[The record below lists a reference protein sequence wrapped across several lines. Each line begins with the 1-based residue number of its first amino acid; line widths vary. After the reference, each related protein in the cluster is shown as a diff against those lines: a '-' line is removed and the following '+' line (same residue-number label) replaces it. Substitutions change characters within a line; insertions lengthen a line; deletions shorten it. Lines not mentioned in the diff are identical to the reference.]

1 MGPIDALWHLLN
13 FFAPAFGVGVL
24 TALAAKLL
32 WRRGL
37 KGASLK
43 RLTLWA
49 VAASAITL
57 LAGLIV
63 FGRDGKMLTYGAM
76 VLACA
81 LGVWWAGFG
90 PRRR

>member
-13 FFAPAFGVGVL
+13 FFAPAFGVGL
-24 TALAAKLL
+24 MTALMAKLL

-37 KGASLK
+37 KSVSLK
-43 RLTLWA
+43 RLAIWA
-49 VAASAITL
+49 VAGSALAL
-57 LAGLIV
+57 LTGLVV

-81 LGVWWAGFG
+81 LSVWWAGFG
-90 PRRR
+90 PRWR